1 MLEVFDKNSKGLDL
15 VENQGEAGGEVPE
28 GGDSLF
34 PQGSFQ
40 ATSFKK
46 HLHFHGTFARFNVN
60 GILFRQRCSQALAG
74 RDLTP
79 SLCLNRLPFLNI
91 VDYLD
96 IVDIVDVGSIDHCL
110 LNEYYG
116 DGTPWF

>member
-1 MLEVFDKNSKGLDL
+1 MDL

-46 HLHFHGTFARFNVN
+46 HFQWKCFVEIFQVHDILARFNIN
-60 GILFRQRCSQALAG
+60 GIFFRQRCSQALAG

-91 VDYLD
+91 FDYLD
-96 IVDIVDVGSIDHCL
+96 ILDILDQ
-110 LNEYYG
+110 
-116 DGTPWF
+116 

>member
-40 ATSFKK
+40 ATAFKK
-46 HLHFHGTFARFNVN
+46 HFHVSILMEYCSGNVALKHWLGGT
-60 GILFRQRCSQALAG
+60 
-74 RDLTP
+74 
-79 SLCLNRLPFLNI
+79 
-91 VDYLD
+91 
-96 IVDIVDVGSIDHCL
+96 
-110 LNEYYG
+110 
-116 DGTPWF
+116 

>member
-1 MLEVFDKNSKGLDL
+1 MDL

-34 PQGSFQ
+34 PQGSL

-46 HLHFHGTFARFNVN
+46 HCHVQSIFARFNIN

-79 SLCLNRLPFLNI
+79 SLCLNRLPFLI
-91 VDYLD
+91 TVDYLD
-96 IVDIVDVGSIDHCL
+96 IVDIVDILDQ
-110 LNEYYG
+110 
-116 DGTPWF
+116 

>member
-1 MLEVFDKNSKGLDL
+1 MDL

-40 ATSFKK
+40 ATSYEK
-46 HLHFHGTFARFNVN
+46 HFHVQSIFDRFNIN
-60 GILFRQRCSQALAG
+60 GIFFRQRCSQALAG

-79 SLCLNRLPFLNI
+79 SLCLNRLLLSI
-91 VDYLD
+91 IIDYLD
-96 IVDIVDVGSIDHCL
+96 IVDVVDVGSIDHCL
-110 LNEYYG
+110 LNEY
-116 DGTPWF
+116 

>member
-1 MLEVFDKNSKGLDL
+1 MDL

-34 PQGSFQ
+34 PQGSLQ

-46 HLHFHGTFARFNVN
+46 HFQWKCCVEIFHVHGILARFNIN

-79 SLCLNRLPFLNI
+79 SLCLNRLLLSI
-91 VDYLD
+91 IIDYLD
-96 IVDIVDVGSIDHCL
+96 IVDVVDVGSIDHCL
-110 LNEYYG
+110 LNEY
-116 DGTPWF
+116 